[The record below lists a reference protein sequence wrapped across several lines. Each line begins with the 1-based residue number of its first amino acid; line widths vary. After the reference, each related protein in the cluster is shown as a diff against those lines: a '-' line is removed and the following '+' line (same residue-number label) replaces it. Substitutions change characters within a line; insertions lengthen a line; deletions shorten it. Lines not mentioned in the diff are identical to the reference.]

1 MDVCTSEEKSKFDCK
16 TYRHYYTLILHF
28 IWSSSIKDSESNIR
42 TLPKKSMA
50 PIEIFLIIAL
60 TLYSNESNTAEIV
73 SFLCHKDNWNTYF
86 RFKFHRL
93 LQLFW
98 ITCEL
103 HCQKRFR
110 IFFFH
115 VNQTVTIASKH
126 CLSNKVSNDELKLQ
140 NLMLALMYQ
149 FVFTLLYLCFFWV
162 WKLYRNNFTWGI

>member
-1 MDVCTSEEKSKFDCK
+1 
-16 TYRHYYTLILHF
+16 
-28 IWSSSIKDSESNIR
+28 
-42 TLPKKSMA
+42 MA
-50 PIEIFLIIAL
+50 PIEIFLIISL

-93 LQLFW
+93 LQLFR

-103 HCQKRFR
+103 HCQKRFG
-110 IFFFH
+110 ILGFSS
-115 VNQTVTIASKH
+115 TSIKPLPYIASKN

-140 NLMLALMYQ
+140 NLMLASMYQ